1 MISYNKEILKEEAKK
16 ARQAQVMQAIQSR
29 TTSTPKSNSML
40 FSEPVRVSSNPK
52 NHSVMHQTINKV
64 LGNYDEVVEEM
75 SKQPGHMIGID
86 KQTRSTRE
94 TNHQAKTSKLRCNG
108 YKMRP
113 QASSKGM
120 IGKDDTPRSQDAS
133 SHGRCSGSN
142 SGSGGCSG
150 NSSASYLGHGHGH
163 QDGSRQGLL
172 ETPPDGAYSR
182 NSQNSHSM
190 SKDSGHGQNS
200 IDNNY
205 RSRTSQNS
213 RLSTSSR
220 MLSEKH
226 GPDKDFHPK
235 KHSYSS
241 QNSFINPNNKLYTS
255 SSSSSSSTQLSKHP
269 PYPTTN
275 SGNAHVKPNRPLSS
289 LSDKSSSHGSNSE
302 KYYRDKYH
310 SGGEKSLQVDK
321 FHSSADKTHADH
333 KQYSDKTH
341 NESKELSS
349 NVDTS
354 EKSLSNNSGREKS
367 YSAEK
372 GISHHLTKT
381 KSRSP
386 MPSLTP
392 SVQSQQQGPP
402 LLQSQQQQPHLQ
414 LQQPSKGP
422 AAPPS
427 AIASTPPPPSLNMDG
442 SRENHHTSLPSS
454 LSPAY
459 IATNTV
465 SSKPSMPTHLNKG
478 LSNSLKVK
486 IIGSNPAKLSSD
498 LDDSE
503 SNNQHTQIEKI
514 MKEMCQPEKI
524 TGIKTPSVKEN
535 LDEENS
541 FLSPLGQSH
550 KHLLSELKH
559 QKPLTPVHQTKLKA
573 ISPSLTLHR
582 YQKQNLNTSP
592 VLSDLK
598 EEKNDLD
605 KILAEMTCP
614 ESPVTAISTPEKMS
628 ENPFARSFK
637 NSHSPSQKTFG
648 LSDSDSDSFDN
659 EEDATQPPNDKP
671 VHSCSSDENTN
682 NQADASILKESKN
695 MTLAAAEIKNHQN
708 TDSVGENQPL
718 KTSPLESTSPTAMP
732 VFPLNAVKRSLQS
745 QEDLSQDLQ
754 MSDSD
759 SEALESTKEFP
770 PVFTLSKSSPS
781 SPISRLHHSMDI
793 GAVET
798 RKESVGFDIF
808 SEHPTS
814 ESDSESD
821 DVVGKTKSSTL
832 TVNNSAVAESNTVC
846 NNTPLVYSTPARKG
860 SGQFAKKNDNDADDE
875 EEEDGDDDE
884 DDDQSDVEESNELD
898 RIGPAVKHQKPDVVS
913 SSSTSDSETDDDESN
928 VSEKASSASDDDD
941 DNDEEEEDE
950 DKDDHSKQL
959 NSVDGV
965 NDAEQCDSA
974 SVQKTPRWCLRAFFS
989 LPNSGNKAN
998 QVPKEAEEIVSVSS
1012 HTGSNVSASQRS
1024 RNNSSSSSSS
1034 NSGSSSSSSSGSSS
1048 CNENSSP
1055 ITEANSHCESDDDS
1069 NSEKSSAEEK
1079 ISIIP
1084 SDNEDPASSCHKQ
1097 DVTSAPPFTEDISS
1111 KENSLLAN
1119 TKSVTNLLT
1128 WPPGKDIQEFPSPV
1142 SSPMSASPTLV
1153 HRKLKRKISLPI
1165 CINTNL
1171 LSSIPNVKRRKL
1183 SNEPS
1188 QPAEHLDTIKSET
1201 VLNTWSN
1208 QMQSQESVEKQSEN
1222 KQPWIKRDK
1231 SPRRT
1236 PNNTESNCCQ
1246 KRSLTIKINT
1256 DLLHFIP
1263 AKCLKDMPLLQDV
1276 KTENCIEEAV
1286 VKPEMQNGNISPSV
1300 KVSEPNAN
1308 TESFVMTQT
1317 TTTPVLTE
1325 STPCKVEKSDFKF
1338 RIPKRNLDSESYDI
1352 SRPSPKM
1359 IKTEGQISKNED
1371 NQLPNISKSESV
1383 KSLSL
1388 VNSDNNHSS
1397 PSTESS
1403 TATSKTRIS
1412 DKDKQISS
1420 IDDTKQPCH
1429 DKEKDNAVLP
1439 ASPSECNSSGCSTSS
1454 SSSNS
1459 NNNNNNNGDDDIDD
1473 DGDDSNSD
1481 SEHDDSDHN
1490 DHVDNENV
1498 KKHNNSNGNNQ
1509 SVNALTNS
1517 SSNKKLKTATQANL
1531 TSKSSSDN
1539 SKDTGKPVATPSPSR
1554 QSNSSSALLSPKGS
1568 TSSNAADHH
1577 HHHQQQPS
1585 TSAISMIPVTPSY
1598 SNSSNSLRNRPLYK
1612 SSSSNHHSSSDGGCS
1627 HKGKEKAA
1635 DHFFQEAK
1643 RMKHEGNKL
1652 TDIFEKSFLYMNAVV
1667 SYVQCGIAL
1676 EKDQEQRCFR
1686 MFGEIF
1692 DFLNQIGHYH
1702 QYPHEPQISL
1712 LRLLL
1717 MSRVCKK
1724 LYDMKKKVA
1733 DNLKLAIDEYNKQ
1746 SSSTSL
1752 PSHTPSPHRPN
1763 WNTSTPSSRSTPSPS
1778 GSIDSIRSQGS
1789 NASDARLTPS
1799 ASSSNAVS
1807 ATSHSSSHIS
1817 NNSTSSSSSSNPN
1830 SSSLTGSSLPSSSQ
1844 TVTIPKRIHSI
1855 TQNYIEILDYIVKTH
1870 NYWEQAENQKE
1881 SCKDFIDL
1889 LHTRCNYISLQSSIF
1904 QYVEYVRVGLQIL
1917 RES

>member
-1 MISYNKEILKEEAKK
+1 MISYNKELMKEEAKK
-16 ARQAQVMQAIQSR
+16 AREAQVMQAIQSR
-29 TTSTPKSNSML
+29 TAPTPKTNTML

-52 NHSVMHQTINKV
+52 NHSVMHQTISKV

-86 KQTRSTRE
+86 KQTRSARD

-120 IGKDDTPRSQDAS
+120 IGKDDTPRGQDAS

-142 SGSGGCSG
+142 NGSG

-190 SKDSGHGQNS
+190 SKDGGHGQNS

-241 QNSFINPNNKLYTS
+241 QNSFTNPNNKVYS

-269 PYPTTN
+269 PYPNVTTN
-275 SGNAHVKPNRPLSS
+275 SGNAHLKPNRPLSS

-321 FHSSADKTHADH
+321 FHSSADKAHADH

-422 AAPPS
+422 AAPS

-465 SSKPSMPTHLNKG
+465 SSKPFMPTHLNKG

-486 IIGSNPAKLSSD
+486 IIGSNPAKVSSD

-503 SNNQHTQIEKI
+503 SDNPPLQIEKI

-535 LDEENS
+535 LFEES
-541 FLSPLGQSH
+541 RFLSPMGQSQ

-559 QKPLTPVHQTKLKA
+559 QKPSTPVHQTKLKA
-573 ISPSLTLHR
+573 ISPSLTHHR
-582 YQKQNLNTSP
+582 YQKQNLNASP

-682 NQADASILKESKN
+682 NQADASILKESKH

-732 VFPLNAVKRSLQS
+732 VFPLNAVKCSLQS

-770 PVFTLSKSSPS
+770 PVFTPSKSSPS

-821 DVVGKTKSSTL
+821 GVVGKTKSSTL
-832 TVNNSAVAESNTVC
+832 TVNNSAVTESNTVC

-913 SSSTSDSETDDDESN
+913 SSSTSDSDTSDDESN

-959 NSVDGV
+959 DSVDAV

-998 QVPKEAEEIVSVSS
+998 HVPKEAEEIVSVSS

-1034 NSGSSSSSSSGSSS
+1034 SGSSSSSSGSSS

-1079 ISIIP
+1079 TSLIP
-1084 SDNEDPASSCHKQ
+1084 SDNEEPPSSCHKQ
-1097 DVTSAPPFTEDISS
+1097 DVPSAPSFTEDISS
-1111 KENSLLAN
+1111 KENSLQAN
-1119 TKSVTNLLT
+1119 TKSVTNLST

-1142 SSPMSASPTLV
+1142 SSPMSASPTLLV

-1183 SNEPS
+1183 TNEPS

-1201 VLNTWSN
+1201 VPNTWSSKI
-1208 QMQSQESVEKQSEN
+1208 QSQESVEKQSEN

-1231 SPRRT
+1231 SPRT

-1246 KRSLTIKINT
+1246 KRTLTIKINT

-1263 AKCLKDMPLLQDV
+1263 AKCLKDLPLLQEV
-1276 KTENCIEEAV
+1276 KTENSVEEAA
-1286 VKPEMQNGNISPSV
+1286 VKPEMQNGNVSPSV
-1300 KVSEPNAN
+1300 KASEPNAN
-1308 TESFVMTQT
+1308 SESFVMTQT

-1325 STPCKVEKSDFKF
+1325 STPCKTEKSDFKF
-1338 RIPKRNLDSESYDI
+1338 RIPKRTLDSESYDI

-1371 NQLPNISKSESV
+1371 NLLPTIPKNESV

-1388 VNSDNNHSS
+1388 VNSDHNHSS

-1403 TATSKTRIS
+1403 TATSKTRVS

-1420 IDDTKQPCH
+1420 SIDDAKQPCH
-1429 DKEKDNAVLP
+1429 DKEKDSVMQP
-1439 ASPSECNSSGCSTSS
+1439 VSPSECNSSGCSTSS
-1454 SSSNS
+1454 SNS
-1459 NNNNNNNGDDDIDD
+1459 NNNNSNINNNGDDDIDD
-1473 DGDDSNSD
+1473 NGDDSDSD
-1481 SEHDDSDHN
+1481 SERDDSDHN
-1490 DHVDNENV
+1490 DRVDNDNV

-1509 SVNALTNS
+1509 TVNALTNS
-1517 SSNKKLKTATQANL
+1517 SSSKKLKTATQANL

-1539 SKDTGKPVATPSPSR
+1539 SKDTGKSVATPSPSR
-1554 QSNSSSALLSPKGS
+1554 QSNSSSTLLSPKGS
-1568 TSSNAADHH
+1568 TSSNTSDHH
-1577 HHHQQQPS
+1577 QPS
-1585 TSAISMIPVTPSY
+1585 TSAISTIPVTPSH

-1612 SSSSNHHSSSDGGCS
+1612 SSGSNHHGGSEGGSSS
-1627 HKGKEKAA
+1627 HKGKDKAA

-1702 QYPHEPQISL
+1702 QYPHEQKISL

-1733 DNLKLAIDEYNKQ
+1733 DNLKQAIDEYNKQ
-1746 SSSTSL
+1746 TSTTSL

-1807 ATSHSSSHIS
+1807 ATSHSSSSHIS

-1830 SSSLTGSSLPSSSQ
+1830 SSSLTGSALPSSSQ

-1870 NYWEQAENQKE
+1870 NYWEQAEIQKE
-1881 SCKDFIDL
+1881 NCKDFIDL
-1889 LHTRCNYISLQSSIF
+1889 LHTRCKYISLQSSIF